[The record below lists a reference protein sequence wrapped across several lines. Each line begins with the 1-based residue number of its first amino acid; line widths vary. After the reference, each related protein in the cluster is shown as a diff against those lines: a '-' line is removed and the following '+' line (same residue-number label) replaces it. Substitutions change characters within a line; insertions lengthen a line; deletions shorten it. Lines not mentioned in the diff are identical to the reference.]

1 MHNKALL
8 GLYFHKHTVYKYL
21 YRLTISQTFSR
32 RCDKQSG

>member
-21 YRLTISQTFSR
+21 YRLP
-32 RCDKQSG
+32 CDNQPDV